1 MTHSSILECHAFFGA
16 VNKPMRIARL
26 ILLSLLLLGGMLVTA
41 NAGERPNILVIV
53 ADDLGHGDLGLTGSS
68 EISTSVIDGLA
79 GNGVVVN
86 NGYVVHPYCGPSR
99 AGLLTGRYPARFG
112 MEFNVDYS
120 PYDEHLGL
128 PKSEI
133 TIADRMRQAGY
144 QTGLIGK
151 WHLGA
156 APPFHPNHRGF
167 DYFYGFLGGGHSY
180 FPENTSVSW
189 PLTNPDGS
197 PNISARAGYYLPLVR
212 NGRPAEFDEYL
223 TTALSRDAAKFV
235 SNADKPFFLV
245 LSYNAPH
252 EPLEAPEE
260 LVEQY
265 SHIEDPER
273 RTYAAMIHA
282 MDDGIG
288 MVLDALRTTGKFDNT
303 LIFFLSEHGGVY
315 PEEWM
320 SYADW
325 ADSSPYRRG
334 KVSLTEGGIHVP
346 FVVHWPAGLPSG
358 RKFDGL
364 VSTLDIAAT
373 AIAVADGDSS
383 DGLLEGKNLVPYL
396 TGESPGSPHEAL
408 FWRFAEG
415 DHIWAVRTPDAKYMQ
430 QMLPGVGRA
439 FFDMTEDPFETR
451 NIVDQYPERQA
462 ELARLWN
469 EWNSKNIQNVRL
481 RPEDYGPLRQK
492 FFDDLHEES
501 VRNAR
506 DRPTFEIE

>member
-1 MTHSSILECHAFFGA
+1 MTFNSEKSRAHRARALLAFA
-16 VNKPMRIARL
+16 LL
-26 ILLSLLLLGGMLVTA
+26 IVVASATVA
-41 NAGERPNILVIV
+41 AGERPNILVIT
-53 ADDLGHGDLGLTGSS
+53 ADDLGHGDLGFTGSS
-68 EISTSVIDGLA
+68 EIRTAVVDDLA
-79 GNGVVVN
+79 ENGVVVT

-128 PKSEI
+128 PVSEK
-133 TIADRMRQAGY
+133 TIADRLQQVGY
-144 QTGLIGK
+144 RTGMIGK

-156 APPFHPNHRGF
+156 APPFHPNNRGF

-180 FPENTSVSW
+180 IPENVSVSL

-197 PNISARAGYYLPLVR
+197 PNISARAGYYLPLIR

-235 SNADKPFFLV
+235 SRSEDPFFLV
-245 LSYNAPH
+245 LAYNAPH

-260 LVEQY
+260 LVAKY
-265 SHIEDPER
+265 AHIEDPER

-288 MVLDALRTTGKFDNT
+288 MVIDALRKSDKLDNT

-325 ADSSPYRRG
+325 ADNSPFRRG

-346 FVVHWPAGLPSG
+346 YIVHWPDGLPSG
-358 RKFDGL
+358 EKFDGL
-364 VSTLDIAAT
+364 VSALDIAAT
-373 AIAVADGDSS
+373 AVAVSGAGSS

-396 TGESPGSPHEAL
+396 TGETRGSPHEAL

-439 FFDMTEDPFETR
+439 FFDMTTDPYETS
-451 NIVDQYPERQA
+451 NIVDQDLERQA
-462 ELARLWN
+462 RLARLWN
-469 EWNSKNIQNVRL
+469 QWNSKNVQNVRL
-481 RPEDYGPLRQK
+481 RPEDYGPRRQR
-492 FFDDLHEES
+492 FFDELHEES

-506 DRPTFEIE
+506 DRKTYTIE